1 MDKKK
6 LVLLVVALSVL
17 AALTASCETTEEPA
31 IEDYVW
37 EMAAVL
43 KNGEAAY
50 VIEDDAESYPDAE
63 TASWLLSAE
72 NGILTLKDLSRDRE
86 LKGGYSPTSVFGK
99 KEKIYN
105 VDLFYEGEEFASV
118 SHTVYADGTE
128 RPTLIVSLPGT
139 SGYAAYFYPLS
150 E

>member
-6 LVLLVVALSVL
+6 LVLLVVTLSVL

-37 EMAAVL
+37 EMAVVL

-50 VIEDDAESYPDAE
+50 VVEDDAE

-118 SHTVYADGTE
+118 SYTVYADGTE